1 MVSGSFMVLRSLM
14 VFYSNSRSEMNID
27 RHRIKNVDMN
37 ITGKYIKHIKGLFIS
52 HLVGFWPCLFTLSL
66 STSINLRD
74 FYQESLKRKSA

>member
-14 VFYSNSRSEMNID
+14 VFNSNSRSQMNID
-27 RHRIKNVDMN
+27 GIKNVDMN

-52 HLVGFWPCLFTLSL
+52 HLLGFWPCLFTLSL
-66 STSINLRD
+66 STRINLRD